1 MSGKDSAMA
10 TVARR
15 LQGVVFLLVPALL
28 VWLAI
33 AIYQKKFTDATMVTL
48 RTGSVG
54 NELHR
59 HADVK
64 VRGVVVGEVRE
75 ISADGSGARL
85 SLALKP
91 EAVRHIPSNVTAQ
104 MLPTTLFGQRF
115 VALMAPR
122 QATVEPIRE
131 GSVITEDRTASA
143 VELQEVINNTL
154 PLLTAVQPAKL
165 SATLT
170 AMSQALEGR
179 GHELGETLVTL
190 DAYLEKFNPE
200 LPALNRNIHELV
212 KFTHHYSEAAPDI
225 LDALHDFTATSRTVV
240 DQRRNLSDLYSTV
253 TAGAQDLTTF
263 LRQNSRNM
271 ILLADHSRPP
281 LEVLARYSPE
291 FPCVF
296 SMMRDFMP
304 KMDRALGKG
313 TDRPGI
319 KAEITAVPSKGRYV
333 PGRDAPRYT
342 AGGGPRCYPLPY
354 DPSGGVAA
362 QQTPPGQVVP
372 VADATGVADAPGG
385 LGLPNSPQ
393 ENQLVNELLAPGMR
407 EVPTSLPD
415 WSSVLV
421 GPIYRGAKV
430 SVK

>member
-1 MSGKDSAMA
+1 MSMGEGKSESAIA
-10 TVARR
+10 VLSRR

-28 VWLAI
+28 VWLAV
-33 AIYQKKFTDATMVTL
+33 AIYQKRFTDATMVTL

-54 NELHR
+54 NEMHR

-75 ISADGSGARL
+75 ISADGAGARL
-85 SLALKP
+85 TLALKP
-91 EAVRHIPSNVTAQ
+91 ESVRHIPANVSAQ

-115 VALMAPR
+115 VALLAP
-122 QATVEPIRE
+122 AAPAPSPIRE
-131 GSVITEDRTASA
+131 GSVISEDRTANA

-170 AMSQALEGR
+170 AMSTALEGR

-190 DAYLEKFNPE
+190 DAYLKKFNPE
-200 LPALNRNIHELV
+200 LPALNRNIRELV
-212 KFTHHYSEAAPDI
+212 EFTHHYSEATPDI
-225 LDALHDFTATSRTVV
+225 LDALYDFSATSRTVV

-253 TAGAQDLTTF
+253 TGGAQDLTTF
-263 LRQNSRNM
+263 LRQNSGNM
-271 ILLADHSRPP
+271 IRLADHSRAP

-296 SMMRDFMP
+296 SMLNDFKP
-304 KMDRALGKG
+304 RMDKALGKG

-319 KAEITAVPSKGRYV
+319 RAEITSVPSKGRYV
-333 PGRDAPRYT
+333 PGRDTPRYT

-354 DPSGGVAA
+354 DPAGGTAPRAA
-362 QQTPPGQVVP
+362 PPGRVTP
-372 VADATGVADAPGG
+372 VAIVPGA

-393 ENQLVNELLAPGMR
+393 ENQLVNELLAPGLR
-407 EVPTSLPD
+407 EVPSNLPD

-421 GPIYRGAKV
+421 GPVYRGAEV
-430 SVK
+430 NVR

>member
-1 MSGKDSAMA
+1 MA
-10 TVARR
+10 TVSRR

-28 VWLAI
+28 VWLAV
-33 AIYQKKFTDATMVTL
+33 AIYQKRFTDAAMVTL

-54 NELHR
+54 NEMHR

-75 ISADGSGARL
+75 ITADGSGARL
-85 SLALKP
+85 TLALKP
-91 EAVRHIPSNVTAQ
+91 ETVGRIPANVSAQ

-115 VALMAPR
+115 VALMVPAQPAAAR
-122 QATVEPIRE
+122 LTD
-131 GSVITEDRTASA
+131 GSVITEDRTANA
-143 VELQEVINNTL
+143 VELQQVLDNTL

-179 GHELGETLVTL
+179 GHELGQTLVTL
-190 DAYLEKFNPE
+190 DAYLKKFNPD

-212 KFTHHYSEAAPDI
+212 AFTHNYADATPDI
-225 LDALHDFTATSRTVV
+225 LDALYDFTATSRTVV
-240 DQRRNLSDLYSTV
+240 DQRRDLSELYSTV
-253 TAGAQDLTTF
+253 TSGAQDLTTF
-263 LRQNSRNM
+263 LRENSANM
-271 ILLADHSRPP
+271 IQLASTSRPS

-296 SMMRDFMP
+296 SMLNDFIP
-304 KMDRALGKG
+304 EMDRALGKG
-313 TDRPGI
+313 TDRPGLQVDV
-319 KAEITAVPSKGRYV
+319 TSVPSKGRYI
-333 PGRDAPRYT
+333 PGRDTPRYT
-342 AGGGPRCYPLPY
+342 AGGGPRCYPVPY
-354 DPSGGVAA
+354 DPSGGAA
-362 QQTPPGQVVP
+362 ARGQAAPEGRAAP
-372 VADATGVADAPGG
+372 VAVTPGG

-393 ENQLVNELLAPGMR
+393 ENALVNELVAPALR
-407 EVPTSLPD
+407 EVPQSLPD

-430 SVK
+430 SVR

>member
-1 MSGKDSAMA
+1 MTRRSEGALV
-10 TVARR
+10 TVSRR
-15 LQGVVFLLVPALL
+15 LQGVVFLLVPVLL
-28 VWLAI
+28 VWLAV
-33 AIYQKKFTDATMVTL
+33 AVYQKKFTEATMVTL

-54 NELHR
+54 NEMHR

-75 ISADGSGARL
+75 ITSDGAGARL
-85 SLALKP
+85 TLALKP
-91 EAVRHIPSNVTAQ
+91 ETVRRVPSNVNAQ

-115 VALMAPR
+115 VALVAPPGTSAR
-122 QATVEPIRE
+122 PITE

-143 VELQEVINNTL
+143 VELQEVLNNML
-154 PLLTAVQPAKL
+154 PLLSAVQPAKL

-190 DAYLEKFNPE
+190 DAYLKKFNPE

-212 KFTHHYSEAAPDI
+212 EFTHNYSDAAPDV
-225 LDALHDFTATSRTVV
+225 LDALYDFSATSRTVV
-240 DQRRNLSDLYSTV
+240 DQRRDLSELYSTV
-253 TAGAQDLTTF
+253 TGGAQDLTTF
-263 LRQNSRNM
+263 LRENSGNM
-271 ILLADHSRPP
+271 IRLASSSRPS

-296 SMMRDFMP
+296 SMLNDFKP
-304 KMDRALGKG
+304 KMDKALGKG
-313 TDRPGI
+313 TDRPGLRVD
-319 KAEITAVPSKGRYV
+319 ITSVPSKGRYV
-333 PGRDAPRYT
+333 PGRDTPRYT

-354 DPSGGVAA
+354 DPAGGTTAQVA
-362 QQTPPGQVVP
+362 PPGQVAP
-372 VADATGVADAPGG
+372 VAVAPGG

-393 ENQLVNELLAPGMR
+393 ENALVNELLAPGMR
-407 EVPTSLPD
+407 EVPQSLPD

-421 GPIYRGAKV
+421 GPIYRGAQV
-430 SVK
+430 NVK

>member
-1 MSGKDSAMA
+1 MREGPLA
-10 TVARR
+10 TVSRR

-28 VWLAI
+28 VWLAV
-33 AIYQKKFTDATMVTL
+33 AIYQKRFTDATMVTL

-75 ISADGSGARL
+75 ITADGSGARL
-85 SLALKP
+85 TLALKP
-91 EAVRHIPSNVTAQ
+91 ETVRRIPRNVSAQ

-115 VALMAPR
+115 VALMIPAQPAADR
-122 QATVEPIRE
+122 LTD
-131 GSVITEDRTASA
+131 GSVITEDRTANA
-143 VELQEVINNTL
+143 VELQEVLNNTL

-179 GHELGETLVTL
+179 GDELGQTLVTL
-190 DAYLEKFNPE
+190 DAYLKKFNPD

-212 KFTHHYSEAAPDI
+212 AFSHNYADATPDI
-225 LDALHDFTATSRTVV
+225 LDALYDFTATSRTVV
-240 DQRRNLSDLYSTV
+240 DQRRNLSELYSTV
-253 TAGAQDLTTF
+253 TSGAQDLTTF
-263 LRQNSRNM
+263 LRENSANM
-271 ILLADHSRPP
+271 IQLASTSRGS

-296 SMMRDFMP
+296 SMLNDFIP
-304 KMDRALGKG
+304 EMDRALGKG
-313 TDRPGI
+313 TDRPGLQVDV
-319 KAEITAVPSKGRYV
+319 TSVPSKGRYI
-333 PGRDAPRYT
+333 PGRDTPRYT
-342 AGGGPRCYPLPY
+342 AGGGPRCYPVPY
-354 DPSGGVAA
+354 DPSGGAA
-362 QQTPPGQVVP
+362 ARGQAAPPGRAAP
-372 VADATGVADAPGG
+372 VAVTPGG

-393 ENQLVNELLAPGMR
+393 ENALVNELVAPALR
-407 EVPTSLPD
+407 EVPQSLPD

-430 SVK
+430 SVR

>member
-1 MSGKDSAMA
+1 MREGPMA
-10 TVARR
+10 TVSRR

-28 VWLAI
+28 VWLAV
-33 AIYQKKFTDATMVTL
+33 AFYQKRFTDATMVTL

-54 NELHR
+54 NEMHR

-75 ISADGSGARL
+75 ITADGSGARL
-85 SLALKP
+85 TLALKP
-91 EAVRHIPSNVTAQ
+91 ETVRRIPANVSAQ

-115 VALMAPR
+115 VALMIPARPAAGR
-122 QATVEPIRE
+122 LTE
-131 GSVITEDRTASA
+131 GSVITEDRTANA
-143 VELQEVINNTL
+143 VELQQVLDNML

-179 GHELGETLVTL
+179 GHELGQTLVTL
-190 DAYLEKFNPE
+190 DAYLKKFNPD

-212 KFTHHYSEAAPDI
+212 AFTHNYADATPDI
-225 LDALHDFTATSRTVV
+225 LDALYDFTATSRTVV
-240 DQRRNLSDLYSTV
+240 DQRRNLSELYSTV
-253 TAGAQDLTTF
+253 TSGAQDLTTF
-263 LRQNSRNM
+263 LRENSANM
-271 ILLADHSRPP
+271 IQLASTSRPS

-296 SMMRDFMP
+296 SMLNDFIP
-304 KMDRALGKG
+304 EMDRALGKG
-313 TDRPGI
+313 TDRPGLQVDV
-319 KAEITAVPSKGRYV
+319 TAVPSKGRYL
-333 PGRDAPRYT
+333 PGRDTPRYT
-342 AGGGPRCYPLPY
+342 AGGGPRCYPVPY
-354 DPSGGVAA
+354 DPSGGAA
-362 QQTPPGQVVP
+362 ARGQATPAGRAAP
-372 VADATGVADAPGG
+372 VAVTPGG

-393 ENQLVNELLAPGMR
+393 ENALVNELAAPALR
-407 EVPTSLPD
+407 EVPQSLPD

-430 SVK
+430 SVR

>member
-1 MSGKDSAMA
+1 MTAKSESAIA
-10 TVARR
+10 TLSRR

-28 VWLAI
+28 VWLAV

-54 NELHR
+54 NEMHR

-75 ISADGSGARL
+75 ITADGAGARL
-85 SLALKP
+85 TLALKP
-91 EAVRHIPSNVTAQ
+91 ESVRHIPANVSAQ

-115 VALMAPR
+115 VALLAP
-122 QATVEPIRE
+122 AAPAPSPIRE
-131 GSVITEDRTASA
+131 GSVISEDRTANA

-170 AMSQALEGR
+170 AMSTALEGR

-190 DAYLEKFNPE
+190 DAYLKKFNPE
-200 LPALNRNIHELV
+200 LPALNRNIRELV
-212 KFTHHYSEAAPDI
+212 EFTHHYSEATPEI
-225 LDALHDFTATSRTVV
+225 LDALYDFSATSRTVV

-253 TAGAQDLTTF
+253 TGGAQDLTTF
-263 LRQNSRNM
+263 LRQNSGNM
-271 ILLADHSRPP
+271 IRLADHSRAP

-296 SMMRDFMP
+296 SMLNDFKP
-304 KMDRALGKG
+304 RMDRALGAG

-319 KAEITAVPSKGRYV
+319 RAEITTVPSKGRYV
-333 PGRDAPRYT
+333 PGRDTPRFT
-342 AGGGPRCYPLPY
+342 ASGGPRCYPLPY
-354 DPSGGVAA
+354 DPAGGVAPRA
-362 QQTPPGQVVP
+362 APPGRVAPVAVVP
-372 VADATGVADAPGG
+372 GA

-393 ENQLVNELLAPGMR
+393 ENQLVNELLAPGLR
-407 EVPTSLPD
+407 EVPSNLPD

-421 GPIYRGAKV
+421 GPVYRGAEV
-430 SVK
+430 DVR

>member
-1 MSGKDSAMA
+1 MINPTLS
-10 TVARR
+10 RR

-33 AIYQKKFTDATMVTL
+33 AVYQKKFTDATMVTL

-75 ISADGSGARL
+75 ITADGAGARL
-85 SLALKP
+85 TLALKP
-91 EAVRHIPSNVTAQ
+91 ETVRRIPANVTAQ

-115 VALMAPR
+115 VALMPPPLPSPER
-122 QATVEPIRE
+122 LTE
-131 GSVITEDRTASA
+131 GSVITEDRTANA
-143 VELQEVINNTL
+143 VELQEVLNNTL

-170 AMSQALEGR
+170 AMAQALEGR
-179 GHELGETLVTL
+179 GHDLGQTLATL
-190 DAYLEKFNPE
+190 DGYLKRFNPD

-212 KFTHHYSEAAPDI
+212 EFTHNYSDATPDI
-225 LDALHDFTATSRTVV
+225 LDALYDFTATSRTVV
-240 DQRRNLSDLYSTV
+240 DQRRDLSELYSTV

-263 LRQNSRNM
+263 LRQNSGNM
-271 ILLADHSRPP
+271 ILLASHSRPS

-296 SMMRDFMP
+296 EMLTDFIP

-313 TDRPGI
+313 TGRPGLRVDVSV
-319 KAEITAVPSKGRYV
+319 VPSKGRYV
-333 PGRDAPRYT
+333 PGRDTPRYN

-354 DPSGGVAA
+354 DPAGGAA
-362 QQTPPGQVVP
+362 VRGQVAPAGQAAP
-372 VADATGVADAPGG
+372 VAIAPGA

-393 ENQLVNELLAPGMR
+393 ENTLVNELVAPGMR
-407 EVPTSLPD
+407 EVPQSLPD

-421 GPIYRGAKV
+421 GPIFRGAKV
-430 SVK
+430 NVK

>member
-1 MSGKDSAMA
+1 MRDGPMA
-10 TVARR
+10 TVSRR

-28 VWLAI
+28 VWLAV
-33 AIYQKKFTDATMVTL
+33 AIYQKRFTDATMVTL

-75 ISADGSGARL
+75 IDADGSGARL
-85 SLALKP
+85 TLALKP
-91 EAVRHIPSNVTAQ
+91 GTVRRIPANVSAQ

-115 VALMAPR
+115 VALIPPAQPAAAR
-122 QATVEPIRE
+122 LTE
-131 GSVITEDRTASA
+131 GSVINEDRTANA
-143 VELQEVINNTL
+143 VELQEVLNNTL

-179 GHELGETLVTL
+179 GGELGQTLVTL
-190 DAYLEKFNPE
+190 DAYLAKFNPE

-212 KFTHHYSEAAPDI
+212 AFSHNYADATPDI
-225 LDALHDFTATSRTVV
+225 LDALYDFTSTSRTVV
-240 DQRRNLSDLYSTV
+240 DQRRNLSELYSTV
-253 TAGAQDLTTF
+253 TSGAQDLTTF
-263 LRQNSRNM
+263 LRANSANM
-271 ILLADHSRPP
+271 IQLASSSRPS

-296 SMMRDFMP
+296 SMLTDFIPEMN
-304 KMDRALGKG
+304 RALGKG
-313 TDRPGI
+313 TDRPGLRVQ
-319 KAEITAVPSKGRYV
+319 ITAVPSKGRYI
-333 PGRDAPRYT
+333 PGRDTPRYT
-342 AGGGPRCYPLPY
+342 AGGGPRCYPVPY
-354 DPSGGVAA
+354 DPSGGAA
-362 QQTPPGQVVP
+362 VRGQAAPPWQQAP
-372 VADATGVADAPGG
+372 VAVAPGG

-393 ENQLVNELLAPGMR
+393 ENTLVNELIAPGMR
-407 EVPTSLPD
+407 EVPQSLPD

-421 GPIYRGAKV
+421 GPVYRGAKV
-430 SVK
+430 SVG